1 MQKNLAEILGEH
13 DPLII
18 ETALVQLFVEANG
31 ILVKRNTLIKKMLGN
46 KDEDVLAAKE
56 LLIDKVEAKNIT
68 DFVNIFELLVPRDD
82 KKINGAFFTPKI
94 ITNFVVS
101 QTITSPSQKVCD
113 PSCGCGAFLI
123 AAAIF
128 ISEKFGK
135 NALVYR

>member
-68 DFVNIFELLVPRDD
+68 DFVNIFDLLRFHVQMDHIQPYELHLLC
-82 KKINGAFFTPKI
+82 FFYLLHLY
-94 ITNFVVS
+94 
-101 QTITSPSQKVCD
+101 
-113 PSCGCGAFLI
+113 LI
-123 AAAIF
+123 
-128 ISEKFGK
+128 
-135 NALVYR
+135 